1 MVRLLNAAGVQAELQ
16 PLMKSIVMVDENR
29 RAIKDFPANV
39 RAKTGTLNFVSTL
52 AGYLDTDTGRK
63 LSFAIFAYDPEAR
76 TQSLSSQDE
85 LPRGAS
91 SFNGKAKK
99 LQQDLLQRWA
109 VLGRITG

>member
-1 MVRLLNAAGVQAELQ
+1 M
-16 PLMKSIVMVDENR
+16 
-29 RAIKDFPANV
+29 

-76 TQSLSSQDE
+76 TASLSSQDE
-85 LPRGAS
+85 QPRGAS
-91 SFNGKAKK
+91 GFNGKAKG

-109 VLGRITG
+109 GLGRISG